1 MKAEQRAKS
10 CGKAG
15 PKSPLEI
22 AGAIPTFPQL
32 RQRRFHPPAA
42 EEIQNQAPSVNL

>member
-1 MKAEQRAKS
+1 MKTERRAKC

-15 PKSPLEI
+15 PKPPLEI

-32 RQRRFHPPAA
+32 RRRQPFP
-42 EEIQNQAPSVNL
+42 

>member
-15 PKSPLEI
+15 QKAPLEI

-32 RQRRFHPPAA
+32 RRRQPFP
-42 EEIQNQAPSVNL
+42 